1 LVVALAA
8 VSGCAAADRGDQ
20 LLVASA
26 PDPDP
31 QATGPPAIDIWA
43 VEPGEEL
50 GDDALVASGATQP
63 TGVSTLTPDGRSWFN
78 QLGRTWK
85 GDVLLAYR
93 GDAGSRVTAGT
104 PGDDQVTLAE
114 AGSRSRVQTV
124 VLRRGVAVVDD
135 EQCRLA
141 TGVEQAETIGEG
153 RCQISEDER
162 WVASWP
168 LEPGPLSIRD
178 LRRDDTRT
186 VEDISVLGASVL
198 GKDDRVL
205 AVEEAEGG
213 ARGRLISAE
222 DGSTIATTDVYD
234 GLDPVP
240 STHGAQGLVAL
251 AQDGDEAVLLWI
263 DTDGEV
269 TEVDRG
275 PALLP
280 VAVADGVSYVR
291 LERDETK
298 DSVRR
303 WEPGGEPET
312 LLEGRV
318 GAGATADGQLVMTRA
333 NDVGVDFFRADENA
347 EPELLLSVEGD
358 TAGTVSVTRMVVFK
372 DHALMVVAIGD
383 RSSYVRL
390 ALHGDDSDAPIR
402 NWPFLLL
409 ESVDSDG
416 TALLAGSEA
425 TEGIGQQLLVLKP
438 KDDEPTVKAEADSTG
453 VNLIHDGV
461 VYFTNVTRDG
471 VVDVRTVRV
480 NGDDEPEVVYDD
492 VQLAGSTWP
501 ELGGAT
507 QAVVVSRNLLTGNGA
522 GGGAGAGTGGAP

>member
-1 LVVALAA
+1 
-8 VSGCAAADRGDQ
+8 
-20 LLVASA
+20 
-26 PDPDP
+26 
-31 QATGPPAIDIWA
+31 
-43 VEPGEEL
+43 
-50 GDDALVASGATQP
+50 
-63 TGVSTLTPDGRSWFN
+63 
-78 QLGRTWK
+78 
-85 GDVLLAYR
+85 
-93 GDAGSRVTAGT
+93 
-104 PGDDQVTLAE
+104 
-114 AGSRSRVQTV
+114 
-124 VLRRGVAVVDD
+124 
-135 EQCRLA
+135 
-141 TGVEQAETIGEG
+141 
-153 RCQISEDER
+153 
-162 WVASWP
+162 
-168 LEPGPLSIRD
+168 
-178 LRRDDTRT
+178 
-186 VEDISVLGASVL
+186 
-198 GKDDRVL
+198 
-205 AVEEAEGG
+205 
-213 ARGRLISAE
+213 
-222 DGSTIATTDVYD
+222 
-234 GLDPVP
+234 
-240 STHGAQGLVAL
+240 
-251 AQDGDEAVLLWI
+251 
-263 DTDGEV
+263 
-269 TEVDRG
+269 
-275 PALLP
+275 
-280 VAVADGVSYVR
+280 VADGVSYVR

-333 NDVGVDFFRADENA
+333 NDVGVGVYLAGGSV
-347 EPELLLSVEGD
+347 EPEMLLSVEGD

-438 KDDEPTVKAEADSTG
+438 KDDEPTVKARADSTG

-522 GGGAGAGTGGAP
+522 GGEAGAGTGGAP